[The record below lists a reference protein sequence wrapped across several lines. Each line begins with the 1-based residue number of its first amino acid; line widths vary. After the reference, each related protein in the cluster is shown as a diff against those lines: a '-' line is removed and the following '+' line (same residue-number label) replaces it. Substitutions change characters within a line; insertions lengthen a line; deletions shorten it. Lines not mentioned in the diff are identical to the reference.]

1 MADNS
6 KIGVYLWGERIGA
19 AVWNDSTYIAEFAY
33 ALNFIKKGF
42 QIAPIK
48 MPLLEKTYA
57 FTNWDDE
64 SPWGLPGLLAASLP
78 DMFGRSL
85 TLALFK
91 VDGRPI
97 EFINPLEHL
106 FHIGD
111 RGMGALEY
119 RIEEWGGTV
128 KFSSLYSGPLD
139 ITELC
144 EIAAAVLDIWNN
156 KNFDFLKNH
165 RDALYTLH
173 QVGSPVG
180 GNRAKAL
187 IAFNPSTGE
196 VRSGQTAVPDGF
208 EHWIIKFDGANE
220 KSLGDSV
227 GVGKV
232 EYAYHLM
239 ALEAGIKMMPCRLF
253 EENGRAHFMTK
264 RFDRLPGNEKIHVQS
279 LWALQHYDHSLAYEY
294 CYEQVSNTILELRL
308 GPESIQEMY
317 RRMVFNIFARNQDDH
332 TKNIAFMM
340 NKTGSWQLTPAFD
353 IVWQYKPK
361 GRLIDYIND
370 GCEPYGHQL
379 SANGKRDDFTIAD
392 LEKVA
397 ESFGV
402 HQAKDI
408 RNQVADAVAL
418 WPKLA
423 QKAGIKAEIIDYI
436 KSTHR
441 LDIIGKV

>member
-1 MADNS
+1 
-6 KIGVYLWGERIGA
+6 
-19 AVWNDSTYIAEFAY
+19 
-33 ALNFIKKGF
+33 
-42 QIAPIK
+42 
-48 MPLLEKTYA
+48 
-57 FTNWDDE
+57 
-64 SPWGLPGLLAASLP
+64 
-78 DMFGRSL
+78 
-85 TLALFK
+85 
-91 VDGRPI
+91 
-97 EFINPLEHL
+97 
-106 FHIGD
+106 
-111 RGMGALEY
+111 
-119 RIEEWGGTV
+119 
-128 KFSSLYSGPLD
+128 
-139 ITELC
+139 
-144 EIAAAVLDIWNN
+144 
-156 KNFDFLKNH
+156 
-165 RDALYTLH
+165 LH

-294 CYEQVSNTILELRL
+294 CYEQVFNTILELRL

-361 GRLIDYIND
+361 GLLIDYINN
-370 GCEPYGHQL
+370 GCEPHGHQL
-379 SANGKRDDFTIAD
+379 SANGKWDDFTIAD
-392 LEKVA
+392 LEKVS

-423 QKAGIKAEIIDYI
+423 QKVGIKAEIIDYI

-441 LDIIGKV
+441 LDIIGKG

>member
-1 MADNS
+1 
-6 KIGVYLWGERIGA
+6 
-19 AVWNDSTYIAEFAY
+19 
-33 ALNFIKKGF
+33 
-42 QIAPIK
+42 
-48 MPLLEKTYA
+48 
-57 FTNWDDE
+57 
-64 SPWGLPGLLAASLP
+64 
-78 DMFGRSL
+78 
-85 TLALFK
+85 
-91 VDGRPI
+91 
-97 EFINPLEHL
+97 
-106 FHIGD
+106 
-111 RGMGALEY
+111 
-119 RIEEWGGTV
+119 
-128 KFSSLYSGPLD
+128 
-139 ITELC
+139 
-144 EIAAAVLDIWNN
+144 
-156 KNFDFLKNH
+156 
-165 RDALYTLH
+165 
-173 QVGSPVG
+173 
-180 GNRAKAL
+180 
-187 IAFNPSTGE
+187 
-196 VRSGQTAVPDGF
+196 
-208 EHWIIKFDGANE
+208 
-220 KSLGDSV
+220 
-227 GVGKV
+227 
-232 EYAYHLM
+232 
-239 ALEAGIKMMPCRLF
+239 
-253 EENGRAHFMTK
+253 
-264 RFDRLPGNEKIHVQS
+264 
-279 LWALQHYDHSLAYEY
+279 
-294 CYEQVSNTILELRL
+294 
-308 GPESIQEMY
+308 MY